1 MRTKKSNRGVRRPV
15 SRALLASG
23 TLAVTALM
31 GMPAAH
37 AATGD
42 LVAGA
47 FVRQSTSDPTE
58 CFAAS
63 FGVSTGPSGTT
74 GTFVQFGYRCDGSG
88 DTGNFVIADIDC
100 LVVSGRQAAFAGA
113 IVFGGGIFA
122 DFAFIR
128 AGVMDLS
135 PGRPDTAVTGRSRT
149 TPPCALVP
157 AAAGYGA
164 VESGEII
171 VISGS

>member
-1 MRTKKSNRGVRRPV
+1 MRTEKSNGGMRRRV

-31 GMPAAH
+31 GVPAAH

-63 FGVSTGPSGTT
+63 FGISTGDSGTT
-74 GTFVQFGYRCDGSG
+74 GTFVQVGYRCDGSG

-100 LVVSGRQAAFAGA
+100 LVVSGRQATFAGA
-113 IVFGGGIFA
+113 IVSGGGIFA
-122 DFAFIR
+122 DFAFVR
-128 AGVMDLS
+128 QGVMDLS
-135 PGRPDTAVTGRSRT
+135 PGRPDTAVTARSRT
-149 TPPCALVP
+149 KPPCALIP

>member
-1 MRTKKSNRGVRRPV
+1 MRTEKSNRGVRRPV
-15 SRALLASG
+15 CRALLASG

-31 GMPAAH
+31 GVPAAH

-42 LVAGA
+42 LVSGA

-63 FGVSTGPSGTT
+63 FGVSTGDSGTT
-74 GTFVQFGYRCDGSG
+74 GTFVQVGYRCDGSG
-88 DTGNFVIADIDC
+88 ETGNFVIADIDC
-100 LVVSGRQAAFAGA
+100 LVVSGRQAAFSGA
-113 IVFGGGIFA
+113 IVLGGGFFA

-128 AGVMDLS
+128 EGVMDLS
-135 PGRPDTAVTGRSRT
+135 PGRPDTAVTVRSRT
-149 TPPCALVP
+149 RPQCALVP

>member
-1 MRTKKSNRGVRRPV
+1 MRTEKSNRGVRRRV
-15 SRALLASG
+15 SSALLASG

-31 GMPAAH
+31 GVPAAH

-63 FGVSTGPSGTT
+63 FGVSTGDSGTT
-74 GTFVQFGYRCDGSG
+74 GTFVQVGYRCDGSG

-113 IVFGGGIFA
+113 IVLAGGFFA

-128 AGVMDLS
+128 EGVMDLS
-135 PGRPDTAVTGRSRT
+135 PGRPDTAVTFRSRT
-149 TPPCALVP
+149 RPSCALVP
-157 AAAGYGA
+157 AATVFGA